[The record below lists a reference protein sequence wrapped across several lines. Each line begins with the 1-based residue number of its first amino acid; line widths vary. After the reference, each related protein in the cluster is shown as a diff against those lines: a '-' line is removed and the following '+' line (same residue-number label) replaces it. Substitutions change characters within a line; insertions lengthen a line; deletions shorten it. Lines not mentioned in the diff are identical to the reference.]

1 MMRESDNHT
10 RVVLATALACLT
22 LMLLFVSR
30 EPEPQHPEWA
40 AVTKELEGSAWPLVT
55 AARYDAVNHFVLVD
69 LRPDVS
75 IDAAQR
81 LACESLR
88 PRFEQVDA
96 TVGFAL
102 YQAPDRVVAHGGDCA
117 SGA

>member
-1 MMRESDNHT
+1 MHDSDSHS

-22 LMLLFVSR
+22 LMFLVVSR
-30 EPEPQHPEWA
+30 EPEPEHPEWA
-40 AVTKELEGSAWPLVT
+40 VVTKELEGSAWPLVT
-55 AARYDAVNHFVLVD
+55 SARYDAVNHFVLVD
-69 LRPDVS
+69 LRPDVT

-81 LACESLR
+81 LACEGLR

-117 SGA
+117 ADA